1 MDCIKNVKLDAYDYL
16 KAVAQ
21 EKWTFA
27 HDHGHQYRA
36 MTTNLS
42 ECFNGVLKGARS
54 LPITAM
60 VKLTFYKVNSYF
72 EDCRNKTLEQ
82 LEEGQEGYKYAY
94 DKFEANQEKAKLHM
108 VRRMSAQQ
116 HLYIVETQSSLLSTG
131 GGAHNHRVSLMDMT
145 CMCGKWEAN
154 KIPCSHLITV
164 CVKYNHDATEF
175 MDRFYCM
182 SKRYHSYEL
191 IFQQLKDRLE
201 WPELAERRTVM
212 PNPRLIREK
221 VREENPQ

>member
-1 MDCIKNVKLDAYDYL
+1 
-16 KAVAQ
+16 
-21 EKWTFA
+21 
-27 HDHGHQYRA
+27 
-36 MTTNLS
+36 
-42 ECFNGVLKGARS
+42 
-54 LPITAM
+54 
-60 VKLTFYKVNSYF
+60 
-72 EDCRNKTLEQ
+72 
-82 LEEGQEGYKYAY
+82 
-94 DKFEANQEKAKLHM
+94 M

-191 IFQQLKDRLE
+191 IFQQLKDRVLKYLGLKNF
-201 WPELAERRTVM
+201 PSQELVHIQAPIGAKFLKQRSAQKKFVDPSVGSSKRPQVWSTTGDVSDEDMYGDPTAVVAEDGDDEVDVDTAATVHT
-212 PNPRLIREK
+212 I
-221 VREENPQ
+221 VFS